1 MVNAERLR
9 EEGDHRSLCS
19 RLADLEELLG
29 VADEKLEEVER
40 TVEAAIGHAEEFLEM
55 SKAAEEESITAL
67 QETEQKVV

>member
-29 VADEKLEEVER
+29 VADEKLEEVEVDPDR
-40 TVEAAIGHAEEFLEM
+40 SYPKL
-55 SKAAEEESITAL
+55 SLSISENSRSGDRSCRGVPRDV
-67 QETEQKVV
+67 QGG